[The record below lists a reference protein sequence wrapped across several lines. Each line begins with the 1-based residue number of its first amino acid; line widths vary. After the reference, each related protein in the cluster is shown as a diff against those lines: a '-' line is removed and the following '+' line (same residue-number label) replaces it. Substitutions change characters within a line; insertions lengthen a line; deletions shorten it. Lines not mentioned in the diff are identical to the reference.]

1 MKRRSRIWPVAVLL
15 LAACDLDG
23 ELDGAATPDDQLA
36 AGDLVELDGVAL
48 EVPEIGH
55 GAGVTVDT
63 DDGWYTLLIDN
74 SEDGVTVQR
83 FGTHIVDPDA
93 EVLEVDPTTTAL
105 SACSDSAFRRTGY
118 RWRIGMGWR
127 LGPTPSSYDRTR
139 IGTLLRR
146 AASNIVSGR
155 NDCGR
160 PDQIGV
166 THGFDGS
173 ASEEPGVSIVNDQI
187 ICSSDGRTVVGFKA
201 LGSGFKAATCWWAD
215 GGDMTES
222 DIAFSRLTSWVF
234 SDTIPS
240 SCTSSYHFE
249 SVATHEFGHALGLN
263 HPGSSHPALTMQ
275 PGAACDASKVT
286 LGLGDLVGFEAIY

>member
-1 MKRRSRIWPVAVLL
+1 MKQRSHIWTVALLL
-15 LAACDLDG
+15 LAACDLEG
-23 ELDGAATPDDQLA
+23 ELDGAAIPDDQLA

-55 GAGVTVDT
+55 AAGVTVDG
-63 DDGWYTLLIDN
+63 DDGWFTLLIDN
-74 SEDGVTVQR
+74 TGDGVTVER
-83 FGTHIVDPDA
+83 FGTDIVDPEA
-93 EVLEVDPTTTAL
+93 EHQDLDPSNAL
-105 SACSDSAFRRTGY
+105 SACSDSAFRRTGH
-118 RWRIGMGWR
+118 RWRVGMGWR
-127 LGPTPSSYDRTR
+127 LGPTPSSYDRAR

-146 AASNIVSGR
+146 AATNIVSGR

-160 PDQIGV
+160 PDHIGA

-173 ASEEPGVSIVNDQI
+173 ASEEPGVSIANDQI
-187 ICSSDGRTVVGFKA
+187 VCSSDGRTVVGFKS
-201 LGSGFKAATCWWAD
+201 LGSGFKAATCWWAYD
-215 GGDMTES
+215 GYLTES

-249 SVATHEFGHALGLN
+249 SVATHEFGHSFGLN
-263 HPGSSHPALTMQ
+263 HPGSSHSTLTMQ